1 MDTYFIPV
9 VCAGFSSIARGL
21 TQYGDAI
28 IFHVC
33 SASFQIVI
41 QSSSEVA
48 NIQFSV
54 LCTAIMSITSLPL
67 SIYLA
72 RSHIFSN
79 LPYGF
84 SLSVFGLCFL
94 PLGTYTLFLGNIQ
107 ILEIFIGIFFMLFA
121 MFRLTSVILQK
132 SKNAPDTTIP
142 DITIPDIT
150 TTTTTK
156 DPVTDINDGTDLIVN
171 YPISS
176 SSGLLH
182 QIFQWIDSKVIQI
195 STTYSPSFSLLIFAI
210 TGSIA
215 GFLNAL
221 MGTGGPPQMAA
232 FSILNVAKDDIRA
245 IATIYATL
253 ELPVRI
259 ALWVKSAGSV
269 WNPERDVS
277 VYLSVAIASIFGFLI
292 GSFFRAR
299 VNTSAVST
307 MMLVLIYLGAI
318 VLLGGAR
325 SMMVALICLS
335 VSVVFIIWLMIVW
348 KSPEVVKKVFCIKKS
363 FC

>member
-1 MDTYFIPV
+1 
-9 VCAGFSSIARGL
+9 
-21 TQYGDAI
+21 
-28 IFHVC
+28 
-33 SASFQIVI
+33 
-41 QSSSEVA
+41 
-48 NIQFSV
+48 
-54 LCTAIMSITSLPL
+54 MSITSLPL

-72 RSHIFSN
+72 RSHIFSR

-84 SLSVFGLCFL
+84 SLSFTGLLFL
-94 PLGTYTLFLGNIQ
+94 PLGTYALFLGNIQ

-150 TTTTTK
+150 TTTTTTK

-171 YPISS
+171 YPTS

-182 QIFQWIDSKVIQI
+182 QISEWIDSKVIQI
-195 STTYSPSFSLLIFAI
+195 SSKYRPSFSLLIFAI

-215 GFLNAL
+215 GFLNGL

-232 FSILNVAKDDIRA
+232 FSMLNVAKGDIRA
-245 IATIYATL
+245 IATIYATI
-253 ELPVRI
+253 EIPVRF

-269 WNPERDVS
+269 WNPERDGS
-277 VYLSVAIASIFGFLI
+277 VYLSVAIASIFGFVI

-299 VNTSAVST
+299 VNTSAVSN
-307 MMLVLIYLGAI
+307 MMLVIIYLGAI

-325 SMMVALICLS
+325 SMIVAIICLS

-348 KSPEVVKKVFCIKKS
+348 KSPEVMKKVFSKYMGK
-363 FC
+363 